1 MTKLFSDVDWF
12 ASFVLS
18 WNLLGR
24 KTVMFYLQCVL
35 EFYLI
40 SRLSKNTVQE
50 RGIDSAD
57 LIAFLLELSFHV
69 TGEVLVVL

>member
-18 WNLLGR
+18 WNSLGR